1 MKREELDKLRAKYL
15 EGQTS
20 LEEERKLKEFES
32 EEFFGM
38 LSPSK
43 EKMEWG
49 FDDFMSKVEEKE
61 SEGAKVIPFRKR
73 LIALT
78 SIAAS
83 LLLGI
88 LLIRQF
94 VEHKDQVDRPV
105 IAQVEAAN
113 QAMDVNKPADA
124 ANLPEKRVGPRVQS
138 TPESSLNSTVIA
150 SKKKSKKTVQDVP
163 VELDQMQEDELYV
176 EINGVRIYD
185 EDKALEVTE
194 TALHLATS
202 NLRKGMEGVE
212 HLKYLKIEI

>member
-38 LSPSK
+38 LSPSE

-61 SEGAKVIPFRKR
+61 SEEPKVIPFRKR

-83 LLLGI
+83 LLLGF
-88 LLIRQF
+88 LLVRQF
-94 VEHKDQVDRPV
+94 VELKDQVDRPV
-105 IAQVEAAN
+105 IAQVEAAH
-113 QAMDVNKPADA
+113 QAMDVKKPADA
-124 ANLPEKRVGPRVQS
+124 VSLPEESVEPIVQS
-138 TPESSLNSTVIA
+138 KPESSLNSTVIA
-150 SKKKSKKTVQDVP
+150 SKKKSRKKVQVP
-163 VELDQMQEDELYV
+163 VELEQAQEDELYV

>member
-15 EGQTS
+15 DGQTS

-38 LSPSK
+38 LSPSE

-49 FDDFMSKVEEKE
+49 FDDFMSKVEEHE
-61 SEGAKVIPFRKR
+61 SDGAKVIPFRKR

-94 VEHKDQVDRPV
+94 VEQKDQVDKPV
-105 IAQVEAAN
+105 IAQVEAAP
-113 QAMDVNKPADA
+113 QAMDVKKPSDA
-124 ANLPEKRVGPRVQS
+124 VSLPEESVEPRVEPKQ
-138 TPESSLNSTVIA
+138 ESSLNSPVIA
-150 SKKKSKKTVQDVP
+150 FNKRSVKKVQEVP
-163 VELDQMQEDELYV
+163 VELEQVQEDELYV

>member
-15 EGQTS
+15 DGQTS
-20 LEEERKLKEFES
+20 LDEERKLKEFES

-38 LSPSK
+38 LSPSE

-49 FDDFMSKVEEKE
+49 FDDFMSKVEEHE
-61 SEGAKVIPFRKR
+61 SAGAKVIPFRKR

-94 VEHKDQVDRPV
+94 VEQKDQVDKPV
-105 IAQVEAAN
+105 IAQVETAH
-113 QAMDVNKPADA
+113 QAMDVKKPSDA
-124 ANLPEKRVGPRVQS
+124 VRLPEESVEPRVQS
-138 TPESSLNSTVIA
+138 KKESSLNSPVIA
-150 SKKKSKKTVQDVP
+150 SNKRSVKKVQVP
-163 VELDQMQEDELYV
+163 VELDQVQEDELYV

>member
-20 LEEERKLKEFES
+20 LEEERKLKKFES

-38 LSPSK
+38 LSPSE

-83 LLLGI
+83 LLLGF
-88 LLIRQF
+88 LLVRQF

-105 IAQVEAAN
+105 IAQVEAAH
-113 QAMDVNKPADA
+113 QAMDVKKHSDA
-124 ANLPEKRVGPRVQS
+124 VSLPEESVEPKVQ
-138 TPESSLNSTVIA
+138 PKQESSLNSSVIA
-150 SKKKSKKTVQDVP
+150 SNKRSVKKVQVP
-163 VELDQMQEDELYV
+163 VELKQAQEDELYV

>member
-20 LEEERKLKEFES
+20 LEEERKLKKFES

-38 LSPSK
+38 LSPSE

-61 SEGAKVIPFRKR
+61 SEGPKVIPFRKR

-94 VEHKDQVDRPV
+94 VEQKDQVDKPV
-105 IAQVEAAN
+105 IAQVEAAH
-113 QAMDVNKPADA
+113 QAMDVKKHSDA
-124 ANLPEKRVGPRVQS
+124 VSLPEESVEPRVQ
-138 TPESSLNSTVIA
+138 PKQESSLNSSVIA
-150 SKKKSKKTVQDVP
+150 SNKRSVKKVQVP
-163 VELDQMQEDELYV
+163 VELEQAQEDELYV

>member
-38 LSPSK
+38 LSPSE

-61 SEGAKVIPFRKR
+61 PEGPKVIPFRKR

-94 VEHKDQVDRPV
+94 VEQKDQVDKPV
-105 IAQVEAAN
+105 IAQVEAAH
-113 QAMDVNKPADA
+113 QAMDVKKHSDA
-124 ANLPEKRVGPRVQS
+124 VSLPEESVEPRVQ
-138 TPESSLNSTVIA
+138 PKQESSLNSSVIA
-150 SKKKSKKTVQDVP
+150 SNKRSVKKVQVP
-163 VELDQMQEDELYV
+163 VELEQAQEDELYV